1 MSMSAFQVVVC
12 HKLDSLWKMLLNE
25 HQRIFETKQ
34 VTDNYKILTSC
45 NATNTNGSVSL
56 TTMENS
62 AYYRSK

>member
-25 HQRIFETKQ
+25 NQRIFQTKQ

-45 NATNTNGSVSL
+45 NGINEYKHISVA
-56 TTMENS
+56 M
-62 AYYRSK
+62 